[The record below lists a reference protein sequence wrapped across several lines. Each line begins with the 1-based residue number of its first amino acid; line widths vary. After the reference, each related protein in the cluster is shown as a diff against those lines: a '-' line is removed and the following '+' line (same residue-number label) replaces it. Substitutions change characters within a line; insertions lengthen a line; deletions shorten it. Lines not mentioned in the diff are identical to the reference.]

1 MPSTVLGLPVHPL
14 VVHAVVILVPLAALL
29 LLASAL
35 SPRLRRWARVLTP
48 VTAVVALLFV
58 PLATSSGEN
67 LEGSVAQSHL
77 VEEHA
82 ELGDTL
88 LPLMAVVAVLAIVL
102 FLLERRAAS
111 GRSMPG
117 KALVTAVLV
126 LSRCGVAGHHRAGGA
141 HRPQRG
147 RGCLEGPGRRQRE
160 LGPGLWRQ
168 PLTLPPGAMLT
179 P

>member
-48 VTAVVALLFV
+48 VTAVVALVFV

-67 LEGSVAQSHL
+67 LEGSVAHSHL

-126 LSRCGVAGHHRAGGA
+126 LSVTASLGTMVQVVRIGHSGAEAVWKGQGGGSESSA
-141 HRPQRG
+141 QVSGGSH
-147 RGCLEGPGRRQRE
+147 
-160 LGPGLWRQ
+160 
-168 PLTLPPGAMLT
+168 
-179 P
+179 

>member
-67 LEGSVAQSHL
+67 LEESVARSHL

-102 FLLERRAAS
+102 LLLERRAAS

-126 LSRCGVAGHHRAGGA
+126 LCVAASLGTMVQVVRIGHSGAEAVWKGQGGGSESSA
-141 HRPQRG
+141 QVSGGSH
-147 RGCLEGPGRRQRE
+147 
-160 LGPGLWRQ
+160 
-168 PLTLPPGAMLT
+168 
-179 P
+179 